1 MDRSKLVLVP
11 TDFTRESFAALE
23 YAVYY
28 ANRTDAQIHLLHIA
42 EKKELRSKVEDVA
55 AYRNRITDLEQQLK
69 AFKNRSGGA
78 FRITERLVI
87 TEKSAADEILHYNT
101 TATIEVCC
109 IGTSGSSHSA
119 LGANTGRIV
128 REASFPVMTC
138 RYSKHPIQFKNLLL
152 PIDLSRH
159 TNEKVE
165 RILRF
170 AQEFHCH
177 IHLLAVSEF
186 LEELTFSKKE
196 LLERLEASAQYFK
209 AAGLRC
215 STEIIRHDLV
225 SHSVVAYATEIKADA
240 LVVMAEHKSII
251 TSMLLGDRTNKV
263 VATSPIPV
271 ISFRPLH

>member
-11 TDFTRESFAALE
+11 TDFTKESFAALE

-42 EKKELRSKVEDVA
+42 DRKELRSKVEDVA
-55 AYRNRITDLEQQLK
+55 EYKARINDLKNQLQ
-69 AFKNRSGGA
+69 AFKNKSGGA
-78 FRITERLVI
+78 FRIKEQFII
-87 TEKSAADEILHYNT
+87 TDKPAADEILHYQTN
-101 TATIEVCC
+101 ATIEVCC
-109 IGTSGSSHSA
+109 IGASGSSHSD
-119 LGANTGRIV
+119 LGVNTGRIV
-128 REASFPVMTC
+128 REAMFPVMTC
-138 RYSKHPIQFKNLLL
+138 RVSKQPIQFKNLLL

-170 AQEFHCH
+170 AQEFRCH

-225 SHSVVAYATEIKADA
+225 SHSVVAYAEEIKADA

-263 VATSPIPV
+263 VANSPIPV
-271 ISFRPLH
+271 ISFRPIH